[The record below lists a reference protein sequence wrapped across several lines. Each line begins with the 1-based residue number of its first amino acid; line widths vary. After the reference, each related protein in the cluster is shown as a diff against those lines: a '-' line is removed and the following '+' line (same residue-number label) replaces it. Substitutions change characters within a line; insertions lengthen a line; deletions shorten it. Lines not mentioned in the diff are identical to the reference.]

1 MNRRLGKIL
10 LTIGLCGMLGSLIYS
25 GRNLYRTRE
34 IYNDPSYKRVAEIDS
49 QLSFINSMPIKNLLA
64 PEPNNTNPYQ
74 LTQEYN
80 KLLTE
85 KTELLKNPKVID
97 LKNEIDYMNTK
108 GLSQIIATGTA
119 STLVLILG
127 AVALGLKKQGST

>member
-1 MNRRLGKIL
+1 
-10 LTIGLCGMLGSLIYS
+10 MLGSLIYS